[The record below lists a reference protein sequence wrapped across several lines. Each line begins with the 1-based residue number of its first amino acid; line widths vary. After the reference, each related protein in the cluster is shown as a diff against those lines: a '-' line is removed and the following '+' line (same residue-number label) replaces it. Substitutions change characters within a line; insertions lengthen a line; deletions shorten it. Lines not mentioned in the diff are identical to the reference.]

1 MANILRILLI
11 IGMFIPVSIKGDA
24 LPEYRLKAAF
34 VYNFIAYTE
43 WPNDLGTSVNLCLI
57 GSHPFGE
64 EIDSLHGRHV
74 NQYHVAVK
82 IKKISDNLQ
91 DCEAVFISNDAIS
104 YLPEILE
111 KLDEN
116 PILTIADTES
126 AIDRGIMLNIR
137 ISHQKLF
144 FEANQKSAR
153 SAGLMLNAKLL
164 RLATR
169 VYQ

>member
-1 MANILRILLI
+1 MILGIVLL
-11 IGMFIPVSIKGDA
+11 SQNIKGES

-43 WPNDLGTSVNLCLI
+43 WPYDLGSDVNLCLI
-57 GSHPFGE
+57 GNHPFGE
-64 EIDSLHGRHV
+64 EIDSLDGRHV

-82 IKKISDNLQ
+82 IKAQSDNLQ
-91 DCEAVFISNDAIS
+91 DCEAVFVSSDAII
-104 YLPEILE
+104 YLPKILQ
-111 KLDEN
+111 KLNDN
-116 PILTIADTES
+116 PVLTIADTES

-137 ISHQKLF
+137 IAHEKLF

-153 SAGLMLNAKLL
+153 NAGLMLSAKLL